1 MQKTEAVLR
10 AKEVARKTGLSLS
23 AVWYK
28 TNPKHRLYDPAFPQP
43 FKVSANATGW
53 LESEVNDYIKQLADS
68 RQTAA
73 SASYWPTTC
82 KPTACIHPTP

>member
-10 AKEVARKTGLSLS
+10 VKEVARKTGLSLS

-53 LESEVNDYIKQLADS
+53 LESEVNDYIKQLAES
-68 RQTAA
+68 RQTER
-73 SASYWPTTC
+73 
-82 KPTACIHPTP
+82 KPA

>member
-10 AKEVARKTGLSLS
+10 VKEVARKTGLSLS

-43 FKVSANATGW
+43 FKVSTNATGW
-53 LESEVNDYIKQLADS
+53 LESEINDYIKQLADG
-68 RQTAA
+68 RQNKR
-73 SASYWPTTC
+73 
-82 KPTACIHPTP
+82 KPA